1 MTDKRRSGKHV
12 YTRPPANGSDSSM
25 TDEGER
31 ENITISPQRRVAFR
45 LDEGD
50 EDDRIKIKGDTS
62 ILYDDVTPVAKS
74 KKKFEGYGS
83 QDRKRPSVIH
93 TDPPVKKAL

>member
-1 MTDKRRSGKHV
+1 MYRRP
-12 YTRPPANGSDSSM
+12 YPERQGSDSSM

-45 LDEGD
+45 LEVD

-62 ILYDDVTPVAKS
+62 ILYADVTPLAKAN
-74 KKKFEGYGS
+74 KKFEGYGS

-93 TDPPVKKAL
+93 TDPGKKPIQRRATSQ